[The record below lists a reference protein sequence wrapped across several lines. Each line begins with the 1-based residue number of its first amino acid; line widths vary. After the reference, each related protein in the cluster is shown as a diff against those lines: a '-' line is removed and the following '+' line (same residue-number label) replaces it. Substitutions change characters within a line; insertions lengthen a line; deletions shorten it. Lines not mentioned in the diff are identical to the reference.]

1 MAGRHMQFLGLFH
14 HSVIWNKWLVYNR
27 APMVWLAT
35 RQPPLPPHPPWFCC
49 QHPAGRPWLGAARSH
64 TRPIWGSTG
73 PSYTGCLPPT
83 CQLELLLQPLLPVL
97 LGEWLMHIS
106 PNYWDAS
113 RQVRQT
119 SRLIPSVHIGLVLP
133 KLGQWGLTGS
143 TLLQEVPQKDG
154 SKLPRGRRSWS
165 CQEIIS
171 LIMARRR
178 PLSLHHLVSRFP
190 AEAAP
195 MSTDL
200 LRWLRYFSEDML
212 PFNQKLSTILVVKLH
227 FSAVADFF
235 IFCQH
240 FLLLFFN
247 ILVLM

>member
-1 MAGRHMQFLGLFH
+1 MGAYRIYSTSGGPTKGWEQTARREEILGL
-14 HSVIWNKWLVYNR
+14 
-27 APMVWLAT
+27 
-35 RQPPLPPHPPWFCC
+35 
-49 QHPAGRPWLGAARSH
+49 
-64 TRPIWGSTG
+64 
-73 PSYTGCLPPT
+73 
-83 CQLELLLQPLLPVL
+83 
-97 LGEWLMHIS
+97 
-106 PNYWDAS
+106 
-113 RQVRQT
+113 
-119 SRLIPSVHIGLVLP
+119 
-133 KLGQWGLTGS
+133 
-143 TLLQEVPQKDG
+143 
-154 SKLPRGRRSWS
+154 PRDHLS
-165 CQEIIS
+165 
-171 LIMARRR
+171 MARRR

>member
-1 MAGRHMQFLGLFH
+1 MAGRHMQFLGLFQ

-119 SRLIPSVHIGLVLP
+119 SRLIPSVHISLVLP

-154 SKLPRGRRSWS
+154 SKPPGGRRSWG

-171 LIMARRR
+171 PWPGEGLPRYTI
-178 PLSLHHLVSRFP
+178 LCQGS
-190 AEAAP
+190 
-195 MSTDL
+195 L
-200 LRWLRYFSEDML
+200 LRQPPWALICSDGCGISLRTCCPLTRNWAPS
-212 PFNQKLSTILVVKLH
+212 
-227 FSAVADFF
+227 
-235 IFCQH
+235 
-240 FLLLFFN
+240 
-247 ILVLM
+247 

>member
-154 SKLPRGRRSWS
+154 SKPQEGGDPGAAKRS
-165 CQEIIS
+165 
-171 LIMARRR
+171 
-178 PLSLHHLVSRFP
+178 SLHGQEKGFLVTPSCVKVPCWGSPHEHWSAQMVAVFLWGH
-190 AEAAP
+190 AA
-195 MSTDL
+195 L
-200 LRWLRYFSEDML
+200 
-212 PFNQKLSTILVVKLH
+212 
-227 FSAVADFF
+227 
-235 IFCQH
+235 
-240 FLLLFFN
+240 
-247 ILVLM
+247 